1 MSSAAWADDI
11 PSPVYFNDFETAVN
25 GENGIEIV
33 GNGQFEDDADARF
46 GRIFHNDPGTTPA
59 KQFRTNYLKLPTT
72 LLSASGAGVS
82 KKLTI
87 GFWVN
92 KKNAV
97 NFYNSPIF
105 TAYQA
110 APSGEGNK
118 SNTWPMMAM
127 ETRGVL
133 FSNNYGIF
141 NSENSDNVNGTNTPS
156 TAWLDDGNWHF
167 YTCVITETTCIIY
180 YDGNILN
187 SFSVD
192 NSDGHNLAHI
202 FGNLNNLTYVC
213 LGGNQAWDWSGDLD
227 IDPAFAFDDFA
238 VYDAALSVDQIKQI
252 MKNKLV
258 QGTQIG
264 EIDYSTAYNSK
275 FSDWVTLYPGQSF
288 TYRFVNYTDRSENY
302 KNWNLFVRDPSNTD
316 KFILRADWWEN
327 LNGSADDDHRRGITS
342 DAADYWANVPSKM
355 NGATVE
361 MTVTFTSDK
370 KFTMTSTTTSQDG
383 STTWTYNYTSDNAN
397 NVDLTSYASLKFALS
412 VDHSWLDILSTKS
425 IVDIS
430 TIEWATFVSDNALD
444 FTGSEVKAYV
454 VTGASGSAITKTAV
468 TTVAANTPL
477 LLNAPEGTYTIPV
490 ATTGTDYSAT
500 NKLVAGNGSTIT
512 SSTGDGFNYVL
523 GEEGGNAMFLL
534 INSTSAVVPKGK
546 AYLALGAAPAPGLN
560 LFDDEETT
568 GVNEVK
574 TQKVAGEY
582 FNLAG
587 QRVAQPTKGLYIVN
601 GKKVVIK

>member
-1 MSSAAWADDI
+1 MCNAAWADEVVV
-11 PSPVYFNDFETAVN
+11 PTPVYSNDFSSTDGLTV
-25 GENGIEIV
+25 V
-33 GNGQFEDDADARF
+33 GNGVFEDDADPRF
-46 GRIFHNDPGTTPA
+46 GKIFHNDPTNTSA
-59 KQFRTNYLKLPTT
+59 VRSNYLKLPADV
-72 LLSASGAGVS
+72 LSHSATS
-82 KKLTI
+82 KEMTI

-92 KKNAV
+92 KKEEDS
-97 NFYNSPIF
+97 FFF
-105 TAYQA
+105 TPLFAAYGD
-110 APSGEGNK
+110 APSTAN
-118 SNTWPMMAM
+118 SWPMLVC
-127 ETRGVL
+127 ETRGLIQLNCSGYCDFGINDETPGTSYNDGTPYVNTVWLDDAEWHYYTVVFTTTTAKVYIDGVL
-133 FSNNYGIF
+133 KNGWT
-141 NSENSDNVNGTNTPS
+141 VNGT
-156 TAWLDDGNWHF
+156 
-167 YTCVITETTCIIY
+167 
-180 YDGNILN
+180 
-187 SFSVD
+187 
-192 NSDGHNLAHI
+192 SDGQVISGLLEH
-202 FGNLNNLTYVC
+202 GNDLDYVT
-213 LGGNQAWDWSGDLD
+213 LGGNQAWNWADP
-227 IDPAFAFDDFA
+227 DPAFGFDDFA
-238 VYDAALSVDQIKQI
+238 VYDEALSVDQIKQI

-264 EIDYSTAYNSK
+264 EIDYSTAYYSI

-327 LNGSADDDHRRGITS
+327 LNGSAADDHRRGITS
-342 DAADYWANVPSKM
+342 DAADYGANVPSKM

-370 KFTMTSTTTSQDG
+370 KFTMASTTTSQDG

-430 TIEWATFVSDNALD
+430 TIEWATFVSNNALD
-444 FTGSEVKAYV
+444 FTGSGVKAYV

-490 ATTGTDYSAT
+490 ATTGTNYSTT
-500 NKLVAGNGSTIT
+500 NKLVAG
-512 SSTGDGFNYVL
+512 TGEAVAYDANSGYNYVL
-523 GEEGGNAMFLL
+523 SIDKGKAMFMQ
-534 INSTSAVVPKGK
+534 IVDGTPATIPVGK
-546 AYLALGAAPAPGLN
+546 AYLALDAAPARGLN

-587 QRVAQPTKGLYIVN
+587 QRVANPTKGLYIVN